1 MSDAEEDLVPA
12 ESASPANRKP
22 ALLTALAIGGILLAV
37 MKLGSIAATLPWLF
51 GAQSGQTSG
60 LGSEMQERMIEYQRL
75 MGEVQQQYA
84 LYQLLIVPLSLIT
97 AGLLFWAALK
107 ALKLAVRG
115 DVWMRRAVVSAAIV
129 DLVGAAVAVFVQ
141 LAMYDAMQTAFG
153 GMEPDPDN
161 PTSQIM
167 AVAMQAGF
175 YIGVGGSIGFIALE
189 LGYYYFA
196 YRFFAKRETRALF
209 EQ

>member
-1 MSDAEEDLVPA
+1 MSDAEDDLVAA
-12 ESASPANRKP
+12 EIATPANKKP
-22 ALLTALAIGGILLAV
+22 ALLTGLAIGGILLAV
-37 MKLGSIAATLPWLF
+37 MRLGSVAASLPWLL

-75 MGEVQQQYA
+75 MGEVQQQYS
-84 LYQLLIVPLSLIT
+84 LYQWLLVPLSLIT
-97 AGLLFWAALK
+97 AGLLLWAALQ
-107 ALKLAVRG
+107 ALKLADRG

-129 DLVGAAVAVFVQ
+129 DLVCAAVAVFVQ

-167 AVAMQAGF
+167 AVAMQVGF
-175 YIGVGGSIGFIALE
+175 FVGVGGTFGFIALQ

-196 YRFFAKRETRALF
+196 YRFFAKPETRALF